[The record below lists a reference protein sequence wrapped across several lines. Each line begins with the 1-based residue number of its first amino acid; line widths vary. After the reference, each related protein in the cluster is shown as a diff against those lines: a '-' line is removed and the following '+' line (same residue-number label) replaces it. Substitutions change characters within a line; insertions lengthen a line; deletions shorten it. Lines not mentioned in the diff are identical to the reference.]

1 MKPLEQPD
9 TQVSI
14 PAPVRTSLSV
24 VPEKVKLTQSK
35 MFPLALQQVFQQMLQ
50 DTIKSELQVVLS
62 KLLSKY
68 HNELERKRV
77 IHSLGSEL
85 YDAF

>member
-1 MKPLEQPD
+1 
-9 TQVSI
+9 
-14 PAPVRTSLSV
+14 
-24 VPEKVKLTQSK
+24 

-68 HNELERKRV
+68 HNELERKKV

>member
-1 MKPLEQPD
+1 
-9 TQVSI
+9 
-14 PAPVRTSLSV
+14 
-24 VPEKVKLTQSK
+24 
-35 MFPLALQQVFQQMLQ
+35 MFPLTLQQVFEQILQ

-68 HNELERKRV
+68 HNELERKKV